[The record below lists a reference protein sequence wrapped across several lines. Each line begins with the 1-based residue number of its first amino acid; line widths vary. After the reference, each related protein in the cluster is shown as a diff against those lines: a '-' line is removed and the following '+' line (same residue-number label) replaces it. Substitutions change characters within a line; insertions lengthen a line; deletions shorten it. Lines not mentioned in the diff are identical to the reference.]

1 MERETRNVARR
12 SRRAEAS
19 SIAPGAPPL
28 ARAVLRTLRDPVI
41 GILLLAAIFDG
52 LSDNAIHALLLGC
65 VSVALVRDAVVRG
78 RDATQDQT
86 THRRVGLTGISRRG
100 IAGLSVLAAA
110 FAILVGG
117 FARYSWPLTVVVVLP
132 ATAGLLLSWRA
143 PADGASA
150 PGRIDPAGS
159 LLWLGVFLSLA
170 LWELT
175 SLLLQP
181 SLTTDSYQH
190 PTLSVLS
197 DPFLATHVGRTIGL
211 FLWLALGWSLIR
223 RIPAS
228 ER

>member
-1 MERETRNVARR
+1 V
-12 SRRAEAS
+12 
-19 SIAPGAPPL
+19 
-28 ARAVLRTLRDPVI
+28 RTFRDPVV

-52 LSDNAIHALLLGC
+52 LSDNPIHALLLAA
-65 VSVALVRDAVVRG
+65 VAVALIRDAVAPG
-78 RDATQDQT
+78 RERTDDATGRRAAPGSLP
-86 THRRVGLTGISRRG
+86 RRVVVGLI
-100 IAGLSVLAAA
+100 VLAAM

-117 FARYSWPLTVVVVLP
+117 FARYSWPLTVVVVIP
-132 ATAGLLLSWRA
+132 ATAALLLSWSA
-143 PADGASA
+143 SADGTPP
-150 PGRIDPAGS
+150 PGRIDPAGA
-159 LLWLGVFLSLA
+159 LLWLGVFISLA

-223 RIPAS
+223 RIPAP